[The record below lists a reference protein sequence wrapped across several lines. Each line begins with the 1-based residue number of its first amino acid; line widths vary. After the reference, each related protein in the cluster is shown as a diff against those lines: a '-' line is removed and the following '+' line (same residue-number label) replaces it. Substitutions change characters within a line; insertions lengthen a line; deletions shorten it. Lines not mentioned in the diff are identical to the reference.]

1 MITELSRDINRFR
14 EISNLKNK
22 ISSIH
27 YEINYMPYWLYI
39 LKMLL
44 KVIIICFTLFS
55 LLVFLTLDIE
65 YFVIIS
71 LVTVVLPLSLYTIL
85 VFFYFKNAKSKKQI
99 HFSKEIENYTNEL
112 NNLMIIFNKECVLPE
127 LYRDETVMNKIFEYF
142 ENNRV
147 DNIKEAINLYESEK
161 VLDNIYYELKKHS
174 ENSSEYQKQTIE
186 QQRKIIKQIEKSN
199 KKLNSIKNKI

>member
-27 YEINYMPYWLYI
+27 YEINYMSYWLYI

-65 YFVIIS
+65 YFVIIF
-71 LVTVVLPLSLYTIL
+71 LVTVVLPLSLYIIL
-85 VFFYFKNAKSKKQI
+85 IFFYFKNAKSKKQI

-174 ENSSEYQKQTIE
+174 ENSCEYQKQTIE

>member
-1 MITELSRDINRFR
+1 
-14 EISNLKNK
+14 
-22 ISSIH
+22 
-27 YEINYMPYWLYI
+27 
-39 LKMLL
+39 MLL

-65 YFVIIS
+65 YFVIIF
-71 LVTVVLPLSLYTIL
+71 LVTVVLPLSLYIIL

-199 KKLNSIKNKI
+199 KKLN